1 MAQMRLPGWCKE
13 ARGAPCPPGGK
24 RAPGSFVDRNL
35 ARFNSFTKEALE
47 PEGYSKKRGLLQLI
61 APRARIAGI
70 FFLIAAAG
78 MSTNA
83 YALSGAVFL
92 TALLA
97 AFSGVGLFA
106 LAKRVWPAAVFTLV
120 VISPVFFSF
129 FTPGERL
136 FGVSAGPLEAAVTR
150 EGVLSGLF
158 FVTRAASM
166 VSLAALLL
174 LTTGQTE
181 FFKGLAGLPV
191 PRFFVTALYM
201 MFRYVFILLKVA
213 EDASLAL
220 KSRTAGRART
230 KESRQWFSSR
240 AAMIL
245 RKSLNA
251 AEEVG
256 MAMAARGFDGKI
268 KTLGGPGLEV
278 RDYVWLAG
286 ALFVLFLSF
295 GLSS

>member
-1 MAQMRLPGWCKE
+1 MAQMTLPGWFKE
-13 ARGAPCPPGGK
+13 ARGAPCAAGG
-24 RAPGSFVDRNL
+24 RSAQRSFVEKNL
-35 ARFNSFTKEALE
+35 ARFNSFTKEVLE
-47 PEGYSKKRGLLQLI
+47 PEEYSKKRGLLQWI
-61 APRARIAGI
+61 TPKARIAGI
-70 FFLIAAAG
+70 FFMIAAAG
-78 MSTNA
+78 LSTNA

-92 TALLA
+92 TALLT
-97 AFSGVGLFA
+97 AFSGVGFSA
-106 LAKRVWPAAVFTLV
+106 LAKRVWPAVVFTLV
-120 VISPVFFSF
+120 IISPVFFSF

-136 FGVSAGPLEAAVTR
+136 FGVSAGPFEAAVTR

-181 FFKGLAGLPV
+181 FFRGLAGLPV

-213 EDASLAL
+213 EDANLAL
-220 KSRTAGRART
+220 KSRTAGRARI
-230 KESRQWFSSR
+230 KESQQWFSSR

-251 AEEVG
+251 AEEVS
-256 MAMAARGFDGKI
+256 MAMASRGFDGKI
-268 KTLGGPGLEV
+268 KTLRGPGLAV
-278 RDYVWLAG
+278 RDYIWLAG
-286 ALFVLFLSF
+286 ALFILFLSF